1 MRRQRKRLID
11 ICKQYIIK
19 AFEGVEPLP
28 ENATDQQINRLY
40 NQILFVATHDYE
52 PIDTIDRFPYMVFK
66 KDHINPY
73 TKQQIQENQQV
84 NLEIVLDASG
94 SMAAEIGGR
103 PMMDIAKQSIK
114 EVVQS
119 MPANSRVGLRVFGHQ
134 GDNTDAKQAESCAA
148 NELVYPI
155 EKVNVAGIEA
165 AMQPIQPTGWTI
177 IASSIENGINDLQ
190 QFNNTNDLNMLYIVT
205 DGIETCGGNAKEVAK
220 RLTDGKTNVVLGI
233 IGFNVD
239 AQQDALLR
247 DIAKAGNGYY
257 ARANDAARL
266 TEELQRIKETADIT
280 YKWKTFTQS
289 DWTRIR
295 SNHISGNMYNGFL
308 KGLRIESTRF
318 RKIKS

>member
-1 MRRQRKRLID
+1 MIMSLSIRLIGSR
-11 ICKQYIIK
+11 I
-19 AFEGVEPLP
+19 
-28 ENATDQQINRLY
+28 
-40 NQILFVATHDYE
+40 
-52 PIDTIDRFPYMVFK
+52 MVFK

-266 TEELQRIKETADIT
+266 TEELQRIKETADTT

>member
-1 MRRQRKRLID
+1 MNIGSASDGASAGAKTEADAQAKKTINSELYDPVYTYEAIVNAPPGIVHEPNPSWSKTGYYTEKSGPADIDLWRQH
-11 ICKQYIIK
+11 IIK

-119 MPANSRVGLRVFGHQ
+119 MPANSRIGLRVFGHK
-134 GDNTDAKQAESCAA
+134 GDWMLSKQS
-148 NELVYPI
+148 LV
-155 EKVNVAGIEA
+155 
-165 AMQPIQPTGWTI
+165 
-177 IASSIENGINDLQ
+177 
-190 QFNNTNDLNMLYIVT
+190 
-205 DGIETCGGNAKEVAK
+205 
-220 RLTDGKTNVVLGI
+220 
-233 IGFNVD
+233 
-239 AQQDALLR
+239 
-247 DIAKAGNGYY
+247 
-257 ARANDAARL
+257 
-266 TEELQRIKETADIT
+266 QRM
-280 YKWKTFTQS
+280 
-289 DWTRIR
+289 
-295 SNHISGNMYNGFL
+295 N
-308 KGLRIESTRF
+308 
-318 RKIKS
+318 